1 MPTSLMSS
9 SPSPPAQPSRR
20 RFLLALGTA
29 LLATGAFAVW
39 LGWRVGGDT
48 SVRCVSD
55 VGQVLAALVA
65 TVTCRYIGNRHK
77 EQRVF
82 WWLLAGSCGAW
93 MSGQLIWTA
102 YDLAGSAGP
111 PVPSWADVGYLA
123 FIPLAVGALLCHPGI
138 RGSGMRKARSL
149 LDGLAIAVAL
159 LFLSWTSVLGP
170 LWRSSDLTTLGGV
183 VTLAYPFGDV
193 VIAFFVVLALHR
205 MTTPDRRGLWFLL
218 AGLIGLA
225 LADSTYAYFVH
236 VNRYTTGNLLDTGW
250 FAGFLGIAL
259 GALAS
264 DARDLRVRADSSWP
278 ALPSLVAPLLP
289 MLVALIVAAN
299 SIDLAHRPDGV
310 ALTMVFA
317 LVLLALVRM
326 ALLVL
331 DCVATSR
338 SRRPG
343 NAVDRRGRAA
353 RPGTIRPERG
363 RLKSRGDEPLRP
375 VRKPCRDV
383 TGTGQVS
390 PKPRTAAALSGYAW
404 VETKSGVGETISATV
419 VVALICASTA
429 ISFYDMYLVFKL
441 LAG

>member
-1 MPTSLMSS
+1 MPTSLMS
-9 SPSPPAQPSRR
+9 PSPAPQAQPGQRR
-20 RFLLALGTA
+20 LLLALGA
-29 LLATGAFAVW
+29 AVLATGAFAAW
-39 LGWRVGGDT
+39 LGWRVGGET

-55 VGQVLAALVA
+55 VGQVLAALTA
-65 TVTCRYIGNRHK
+65 TVTCLYIGIRQK
-77 EQRVF
+77 ERRVF

-93 MSGQLIWTA
+93 MSGQLVWTA
-102 YDLAGSAGP
+102 YDLAGAEGP
-111 PVPSWADVGYLA
+111 PIPSWADVGYIA
-123 FIPLAVGALLCHPGI
+123 FIPLAVGGLLCHPGI

-159 LFLSWTSVLGP
+159 LFLSWMSVLGP

-205 MTTPDRRGLWFLL
+205 MTTPDRLGLWFLL

-225 LADSTYAYFVH
+225 LADSTYAYLVH
-236 VNRYTTGNLLDTGW
+236 VKRYATGNLLDTGW

-264 DARDLRVRADSSWP
+264 NARCVRVRADSSLP

-317 LVLLALVRM
+317 LVLLALVRL

-331 DCVATSR
+331 DCIATSR
-338 SRRPG
+338 RGRQG
-343 NAVDRRGRAA
+343 NAVERPGSAA
-353 RPGTIRPERG
+353 RPGTIRPDLD
-363 RLKSRGDEPLRP
+363 RLKARGNEPLRP
-375 VRKPCRDV
+375 VRKPGRDA
-383 TGTGQVS
+383 TGTGRVS
-390 PKPRTAAALSGYAW
+390 AKPRTVAALRECTWAESRSG
-404 VETKSGVGETISATV
+404 GGETFSATV

>member
-1 MPTSLMSS
+1 MSS
-9 SPSPPAQPSRR
+9 SPSPQAQPSQR

-29 LLATGAFAVW
+29 VLAAGVFAAW
-39 LGWRVGGDT
+39 LEWRIGGER

-55 VGQVLAALVA
+55 VGQGLAALSA
-65 TVTCRYIGNRHK
+65 TVTCLHIGIRRK
-77 EQRVF
+77 ERRVF

-93 MSGQLIWTA
+93 MSGQVIWTV
-102 YDLAGSAGP
+102 YDLTRSAGP
-111 PVPSWADVGYLA
+111 PVPSWADIGYLA

-193 VIAFFVVLALHR
+193 VIAFFVVRALYR
-205 MTTPDRRGLWFLL
+205 MTTTDRLGLWFLL

-225 LADSTYAYFVH
+225 LADSTFAYLVQ
-236 VNRYTTGNLLDTGW
+236 VKRYTTGNLLDTGW
-250 FAGFLGIAL
+250 FVGFLGIAL

-264 DARDLRVRADSSWP
+264 DVRDLRVRADSPLP

-289 MLVALIVAAN
+289 MLVALIVAAI
-299 SIDLAHRPDGV
+299 SIDLAHRPDWV

-331 DCVATSR
+331 DYVATSG
-338 SRRPG
+338 SRRQG
-343 NAVDRRGRAA
+343 KAVDRLARDVRPGASRPELGRQKARGNGPLRPARRAA
-353 RPGTIRPERG
+353 R
-363 RLKSRGDEPLRP
+363 
-375 VRKPCRDV
+375 DV
-383 TGTGQVS
+383 TSTGQVS
-390 PKPRTAAALSGYAW
+390 PKPQTAAALRGYTWAT
-404 VETKSGVGETISATV
+404 TKGKGGATFSATV

-429 ISFYDMYLVFKL
+429 ISFYDMYLVYTL